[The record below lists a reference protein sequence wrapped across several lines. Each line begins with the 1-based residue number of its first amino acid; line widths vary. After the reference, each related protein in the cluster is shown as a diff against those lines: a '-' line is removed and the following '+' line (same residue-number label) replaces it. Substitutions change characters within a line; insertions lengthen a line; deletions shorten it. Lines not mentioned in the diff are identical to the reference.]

1 MAVDDRSLNL
11 PLPND
16 LFSLHLSANSGGYRP
31 NQALLSCPPAA
42 EQKTTSSQQGAQH
55 QRESTR
61 LRNSGI
67 GRQIGRQN
75 RGITAALSVLNHD
88 GMRPARS
95 RKCIGSRRGSHSPAV
110 DDHHTVQAYYDPI
123 IVSDTVS
130 RAADKCLRPHKL
142 NDLAVC
148 SGRLSSLGSGA
159 DHVGITVVSYRSY
172 RSRSASADGG
182 ARITR
187 DEISQSSGTRAI
199 HKIDRG
205 GRERCV

>member
-1 MAVDDRSLNL
+1 MPLPISTNLPTSHGMIIQAPSAFPPSDLCGGWTARRESMKRALGGRHPFFSKRLRRMAVDDRSLNL

-75 RGITAALSVLNHD
+75 RGITAALS
-88 GMRPARS
+88 
-95 RKCIGSRRGSHSPAV
+95 
-110 DDHHTVQAYYDPI
+110 
-123 IVSDTVS
+123 
-130 RAADKCLRPHKL
+130 
-142 NDLAVC
+142 
-148 SGRLSSLGSGA
+148 
-159 DHVGITVVSYRSY
+159 
-172 RSRSASADGG
+172 
-182 ARITR
+182 
-187 DEISQSSGTRAI
+187 
-199 HKIDRG
+199 
-205 GRERCV
+205 